1 MPLQYRVLVVD
12 DEEIMRDVIPQL
24 LKSAGYDVIVAS
36 NGEESLQL
44 MEEKNIDLILLDLM
58 LPGMGG
64 LAALEKMLETDPEAI
79 VVMITA
85 YASVET
91 AVKATR
97 IGAFDFVTKPFQ
109 NEELLL
115 VVKNGLEKRQLKDE
129 NQQLRRKLEER
140 FVFEKIVA
148 RSQRMRDV
156 FELITQVAPQRSTVL
171 IQGESGTGK
180 ELVAKAI
187 HNRSTRSKLPFVAV
201 NTGSIPSDLLESEL
215 FGHVKGAF
223 TGATANKKG
232 LFELADAGTI
242 FLDEVGTIAP
252 ETQSK
257 LLRVIQEKEFRRVGG
272 LENINVDVRI
282 IAATNCD
289 LKQAVEEN
297 RFRDDL
303 YYRLNVIN
311 IHLPLLR
318 DRKED
323 IALLTDHFILKFGRE
338 NGRGTCTWDP
348 EVMRLLMDY
357 DWPGNVRE
365 LENAIERAV
374 VLAPADNRISKQ
386 LLPPDVL
393 RARMFGPESINLK
406 KNRHSLKDRVLE
418 FEKSLIWS
426 ALRET
431 DGNQKKAARLLGV
444 NPTTLNEKLKRLKL
458 KVL

>member
-1 MPLQYRVLVVD
+1 MPLQHRILVVD

-24 LKSAGYDVIVAS
+24 LKNAGYEVIVAS
-36 NGEESLQL
+36 DGEEALQL
-44 MEEKNIDLILLDLM
+44 LEENVDLILLDLM

-64 LAALEKMLETDPEAI
+64 LVALEKLLEMDPDAI

-91 AVKATR
+91 AVKATKL
-97 IGAFDFVTKPFQ
+97 GAFDFVTKPFQ

-115 VVKNGLEKRQLKDE
+115 VVKNGLEKRQLRDE
-129 NQQLRRKLEER
+129 NRQLRKKLEQR
-140 FVFEKIVA
+140 FVFEKIVG
-148 RSQRMRDV
+148 RSQPMRDV
-156 FELITQVAPQRSTVL
+156 FELIAQVAPQRSTIL

-187 HNRSTRSKLPFVAV
+187 HNRSTRAKDPFVAV
-201 NTGSIPSDLLESEL
+201 NTGSIPADLLESEL

-223 TGATANKKG
+223 TGAIANKKG
-232 LFELADAGTI
+232 LFELADQGTM

-272 LENINVDVRI
+272 LDNIKVDVRI

-289 LKQAVEEN
+289 LKRAVEEG

-311 IHLPLLR
+311 IHLPPLR

-323 IALLTDHFILKFGRE
+323 IALLADHFIRKFGRE
-338 NGRGTCTWDP
+338 NGRGACIW
-348 EVMRLLMDY
+348 EQEAMRLLIDY

-374 VLAPADNRISKQ
+374 VLAPEDNRISRQ

-393 RARMFGPESINLK
+393 RARMYDGKESIDLS
-406 KNRHSLKDRVLE
+406 KNGRSLKDRVLE

-431 DGNQKKAARLLGV
+431 EGNQKKAARLLGV
-444 NPTTLNEKLKRLKL
+444 NPTTLNEKLKRLNL
-458 KVL
+458 KVS

>member
-393 RARMFGPESINLK
+393 RARMFGPESIDLK

>member
-24 LKSAGYDVIVAS
+24 LKSVGYDVIVAS

-44 MEEKNIDLILLDLM
+44 MEEQNIDLILLDLM

-64 LAALEKMLETDPEAI
+64 LVALEKMLETDPEAI

-115 VVKNGLEKRQLKDE
+115 VVKNGLEKRQLKGE

-201 NTGSIPSDLLESEL
+201 NTGSIPSALLESEL

-223 TGATANKKG
+223 TGATTNKKG

-242 FLDEVGTIAP
+242 FLDEVGTITP

-303 YYRLNVIN
+303 YYRLNVIT

-323 IALLTDHFILKFGRE
+323 IALLTDHFIRKFGRE

-374 VLAPADNRISKQ
+374 VLAPEDNRISKQ

-393 RARMFGPESINLK
+393 RAKMFGPESIDLK
-406 KNRHSLKDRVLE
+406 KNGRSLKDRVFE
-418 FEKSLIWS
+418 FEKSLICS
-426 ALRET
+426 ALKET

-444 NPTTLNEKLKRLKL
+444 NPTTLNEKLKRLNL

>member
-338 NGRGTCTWDP
+338 NCRGTCTWDP

-393 RARMFGPESINLK
+393 RARMFGPESIDLK
-406 KNRHSLKDRVLE
+406 NNRHSLKDRVLE